1 MTDTL
6 SLQSFPV
13 QSATRADDGTL
24 AGRSPAHRALAR
36 TRTAVVV
43 AAVCGAT
50 ALLALPGVSVAQN
63 AAVVNG
69 KPIPQSRV
77 DEFMKILA
85 SQGRPDNEETR
96 KLVRDELVAREL
108 FTQEAEKRGLA
119 KTPAVRTQIDNARQD
134 ILIRAMIRDYVEKNP
149 VTDAQ
154 VDAEYKKLVAESG
167 SGGKEYKAR
176 HILVEEE
183 DQAKKIIADLKA
195 GGTFEELAKQ
205 SKDPGSGSSGGDLG
219 WNTPGT
225 FVKEFADAMAALPKG
240 SMTDAPV
247 KSQFGYHVIRVD
259 DIREAAPPPL
269 EQLRPQIQQQ
279 LERQKVQA
287 LQKELM
293 AKAKVQ

>member
-1 MTDTL
+1 MHDNR
-6 SLQSFPV
+6 FP
-13 QSATRADDGTL
+13 QYRPATAPVRSIAGT
-24 AGRSPAHRALAR
+24 ALAR
-36 TRTAVVV
+36 TGTALAIAVVIGAAGLV
-43 AAVCGAT
+43 AAPT
-50 ALLALPGVSVAQN
+50 PSFAQN

-69 KPIPQSRV
+69 KPIPKSRI

-119 KTPAVRTQIDNARQD
+119 KSPAVRTQIDNARQD
-134 ILIRAMIRDYVEKNP
+134 ILIRAMIRDYVEKHP
-149 VTDAQ
+149 VTDAEI
-154 VDAEYKKLVAESG
+154 DAEYKKLIAEAG

-176 HILVEEE
+176 HILVESE
-183 DQAKKIIADLKA
+183 DDAKKIIAEIK
-195 GGTFEELAKQ
+195 GGGSFEELAKQ

-219 WNTPGT
+219 WNTPST

-240 SMTDAPV
+240 AMTDAPV

-293 AKAKVQ
+293 AKAKIE

>member
-1 MTDTL
+1 MHDNL
-6 SLQSFPV
+6 SPQSRPV
-13 QSATRADDGTL
+13 TAPV
-24 AGRSPAHRALAR
+24 RSIARVALAR
-36 TRTAVVV
+36 SGVALAVAVVV
-43 AAVCGAT
+43 GAAGLVAAPT
-50 ALLALPGVSVAQN
+50 AAFAQN

-77 DEFMKILA
+77 DEFIKILA

-119 KTPAVRTQIDNARQD
+119 KSAAVRTQIDNARQD

-149 VTDAQ
+149 VTDAE
-154 VDAEYKKLVAESG
+154 VNTEYKKLIAENA

-176 HILVEEE
+176 HILVETE
-183 DQAKKIIADLKA
+183 DEGKKIIADIK
-195 GGTFEELAKQ
+195 GGASFEDLAKQ
-205 SKDPGSGSSGGDLG
+205 SKDPGSGSNGGDLG
-219 WNTPGT
+219 WNTPAT

-240 SMTDAPV
+240 ALTQAPV

-259 DIREAAPPPL
+259 DVREAEPPPL

-293 AKAKVQ
+293 AKAKVE